1 MSVYSML
8 VMGLLVAMLLVW
20 GCHPAGKDS
29 ELESN
34 DPLELTW
41 TGYDGLNQCDP
52 CEAMYILNGSAIG
65 KGEDGVNALIDR
77 IAEASKEQELL
88 VYPDTS
94 LLCGSD
100 FNTGKQITLEPEG
113 PERPDPV
120 PFRRL
125 SGPYQRIREAAKAR
139 SVTIWYLAGAPGEYT
154 WGTTGKDVR
163 SSEDDGLEVPESAD
177 TRPQLQR

>member
-52 CEAMYILNGSAIG
+52 CEAVYILNGSAIG
-65 KGEDGVNALIDR
+65 KGEEGVNALIDR

-88 VYPDTS
+88 VYPDKWVLS
-94 LLCGSD
+94 GLVGGSAQLTIPGD
-100 FNTGKQITLEPEG
+100 EQ
-113 PERPDPV
+113 PDSV
-120 PFRRL
+120 PFRKT
-125 SGPYQRIREAAKAR
+125 PTAYQRIREAAKAK
-139 SVTIWYLAGAPGEYT
+139 SVTIWYLGGAPGEYML
-154 WGTTGKDVR
+154 GTKDLRVQ
-163 SSEDDGLEVPESAD
+163 EDDGGVWRRSP
-177 TRPQLQR
+177 